1 MEAPPPLQPF
11 SSLAS
16 YSSPFLASPAS
27 SFLILLLLLPPCPS
41 PFPSSFSFFF
51 LLFPFFLLLLP
62 PPSSCFLLLPPT
74 SSSSL
79 LAGGEGRPA
88 TSPRHQG
95 RRYSA
100 VGPKG
105 QARGHIDR
113 GRSAEGAWPR
123 WPWASSSS
131 GWVHEAVTVVAMGRR
146 WLVAWVVV
154 AVAGAA
160 GARGTVV
167 LGWRAAVAA

>member
-1 MEAPPPLQPF
+1 V
-11 SSLAS
+11 
-16 YSSPFLASPAS
+16 
-27 SFLILLLLLPPCPS
+27 
-41 PFPSSFSFFF
+41 
-51 LLFPFFLLLLP
+51 
-62 PPSSCFLLLPPT
+62 
-74 SSSSL
+74 
-79 LAGGEGRPA
+79 GR
-88 TSPRHQG
+88 
-95 RRYSA
+95 
-100 VGPKG
+100 KG